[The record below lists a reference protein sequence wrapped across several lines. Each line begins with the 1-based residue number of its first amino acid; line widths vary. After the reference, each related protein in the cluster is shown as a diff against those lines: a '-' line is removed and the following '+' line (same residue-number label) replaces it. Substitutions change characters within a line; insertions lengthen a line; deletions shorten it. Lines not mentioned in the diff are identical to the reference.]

1 MSSSWLNNLFA
12 VFLVFLPIFFL
23 AVAIAVLDLL
33 AVAALTKL
41 AGFSAIAADI
51 SWLRRSSASRFWRV
65 LLFQIEIYLQNRFG
79 REIFRNGPEAGQ
91 PDGRAF
97 GLDGFLVILFGLFL
111 VFDLE
116 VLQGDAVQSFR
127 DVSVVRFAG
136 GDKIPVTINHPEGV
150 TI

>member
-23 AVAIAVLDLL
+23 AVASAVLDLL

-51 SWLRRSSASRFWRV
+51 RLRRSSTLRLWSIPIEIKLQETFWR
-65 LLFQIEIYLQNRFG
+65 EIV
-79 REIFRNGPEAGQ
+79 RNGFEAGQ

-97 GLDGFLVILFGLFL
+97 GPEGFLVILFGFFF

-116 VLQGDAVQSFR
+116 VL
-127 DVSVVRFAG
+127 
-136 GDKIPVTINHPEGV
+136 
-150 TI
+150 

>member
-1 MSSSWLNNLFA
+1 MSSSWLNNHLFA

-51 SWLRRSSASRFWRV
+51 RLRRSSTLRFWRV

-79 REIFRNGPEAGQ
+79 REIFRNGSEAGQ

-127 DVSVVRFAG
+127 NVSVVRFAG

>member
-1 MSSSWLNNLFA
+1 MNNHLFA

-51 SWLRRSSASRFWRV
+51 RLRPSSSLRFWRV

-97 GLDGFLVILFGLFL
+97 GLDGFLVILFGFFL
-111 VFDLE
+111 VFYLE

>member
-1 MSSSWLNNLFA
+1 MSSSWLNNHLFA

-23 AVAIAVLDLL
+23 AVASAVLDLL

-51 SWLRRSSASRFWRV
+51 RLRRFSTFRFWR
-65 LLFQIEIYLQNRFG
+65 FQIETKLQDRFW

-97 GLDGFLVILFGLFL
+97 GLDGFLVILFGFFL
-111 VFDLE
+111 VFYLE